1 MRACDAEEISKKDE
15 GLLKEKDLANHLEA
29 EPDKEKQ
36 PDSTGEDKK
45 KSEQKDRMREAEL
58 RIGPL
63 TVEALKFD
71 NQVMRAL
78 EMLRGYEIFKNV
90 KG

>member
-1 MRACDAEEISKKDE
+1 
-15 GLLKEKDLANHLEA
+15 
-29 EPDKEKQ
+29 
-36 PDSTGEDKK
+36 
-45 KSEQKDRMREAEL
+45 MREAEL

-63 TVEALKFD
+63 TVETLKFD

-78 EMLRGYEIFKNV
+78 EMLRGYEIFKNM

>member
-1 MRACDAEEISKKDE
+1 
-15 GLLKEKDLANHLEA
+15 
-29 EPDKEKQ
+29 
-36 PDSTGEDKK
+36 
-45 KSEQKDRMREAEL
+45 MREAEL

-78 EMLRGYEIFKNV
+78 EMLMGYEIFKNM

>member
-1 MRACDAEEISKKDE
+1 MDRHLARLKRRQDDE
-15 GLLKEKDLANHLEA
+15 AV
-29 EPDKEKQ
+29 DKEK
-36 PDSTGEDKK
+36 
-45 KSEQKDRMREAEL
+45 SEQEDRMREAEL

-71 NQVMRAL
+71 NQVVRAL
-78 EMLRGYEIFKNV
+78 EMLRGYEILKNL

>member
-1 MRACDAEEISKKDE
+1 MPQTTSDSWRISFIKTWSAQVGSGLKQVRQQDSEDE
-15 GLLKEKDLANHLEA
+15 DTE
-29 EPDKEKQ
+29 
-36 PDSTGEDKK
+36 
-45 KSEQKDRMREAEL
+45 KSERDDRMREAEL

-78 EMLRGYEIFKNV
+78 EMLKGYEIFKNL